1 MTKLKNLKDFQ
12 NDPVERQ
19 NPDYLYV
26 IEHNMLD
33 YSKYTVLVHL
43 VVQSPATVKLVAL
56 GGMTIFPGTLLPRAS
71 NPASCSRRVPV

>member
-1 MTKLKNLKDFQ
+1 MTKPKNLKDFQ

-26 IEHNMLD
+26 IEHILD

-43 VVQSPATVKLVAL
+43 LVQSPATVKLVAL

-71 NPASCSRRVPV
+71 NLASCSRRVPV

>member
-1 MTKLKNLKDFQ
+1 MTKPKNLKDFQ
-12 NDPVERQ
+12 NDSVERQ
-19 NPDYLYV
+19 NPDYLYA
-26 IEHNMLD
+26 IEHMLD